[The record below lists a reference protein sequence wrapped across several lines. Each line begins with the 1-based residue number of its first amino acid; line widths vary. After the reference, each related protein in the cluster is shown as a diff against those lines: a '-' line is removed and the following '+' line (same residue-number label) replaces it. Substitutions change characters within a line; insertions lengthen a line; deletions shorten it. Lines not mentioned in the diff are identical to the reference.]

1 MRIFVHEL
9 RGELQLY
16 SRSREL
22 AFFTFM
28 LPLIFFVLLGSVYG
42 SGDTINGYRGAD
54 YLLTGMIGYGL
65 IATAFAGL
73 AIVLVIRRE
82 NGVLKRLRA
91 TPLPSPVYIAAV
103 LLTTLIAF
111 AVMAACLIAL
121 AMILFGAS
129 FPKAPVSLVL
139 TLLLGGVCFAALGVA
154 ITGFIRRAEGASAVI
169 NAIYL
174 PVRVHLGRVLLAAAL
189 PGGAP
194 EGGGRTAADVL
205 HRPRR
210 RRDAEGHPDLE
221 RAEGR
226 GRDPGLG
233 DRRRRH
239 LAALLPLGSARGLAS
254 SEPGTP

>member
-9 RGELQLY
+9 RGELLLY

-73 AIVLVIRRE
+73 AIVIVIRRE

-139 TLLLGGVCFAALGVA
+139 TLLLGGVCFAALGVG

-169 NAIYL
+169 NAISL
-174 PVRVHLGRVLLAAAL
+174 PVAFISGAFFSQQHFPEVLQKV
-189 PGGAP
+189 
-194 EGGGRTAADVL
+194 ADVL
-205 HRPRR
+205 PLTYFI
-210 RRDAEGHPDLE
+210 DLV
-221 RAEGR
+221 
-226 GRDPGLG
+226 G
-233 DRRRRH
+233 DVM
-239 LAALLPLGSARGLAS
+239 LK
-254 SEPGTP
+254 GTPIWNEPKDVTVILAWGIVGAVVSLRYFRWVPRED